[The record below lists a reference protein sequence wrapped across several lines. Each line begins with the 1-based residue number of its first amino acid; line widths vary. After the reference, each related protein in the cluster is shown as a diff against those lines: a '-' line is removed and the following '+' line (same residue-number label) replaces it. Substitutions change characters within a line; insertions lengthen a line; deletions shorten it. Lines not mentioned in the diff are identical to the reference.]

1 MYSDCSLFGMTFTR
15 QLRGLTAHDGPAPA
29 AWRYLPCN
37 SYSNI
42 FCWRLWSSGSG
53 PRSECF
59 DDIFVGILMDLGF
72 YGKPQELY
80 SNSTGHRGSGVN
92 AASKSSRS
100 DIPTSEGNLAPQTT
114 TLSEQSYENAGP
126 VLLDRPGPLQTIVTR
141 DNATLAT
148 KTSFSSSK
156 PTLTSTG
163 VGSWSSTDDLDH
175 LRDSSRG
182 NSIASRSRPSSSS
195 AHSDNLGAI
204 RVSDARLVYALE
216 SRPNGSS
223 ASTWLPTTSIASLA
237 SPNSTIRTTASGSVF
252 SSSPNASGS
261 LRPMAAVSEFGEIR
275 RLSKH
280 LDSVEN
286 RTENQTRVSPWLGRR
301 PPYYRP
307 AGLRFPWI
315 VWYTNPGSLDSKPTL
330 VTATGSGGVS
340 STSFNIVPSG
350 NGFSSAARYSLP
362 PTSKNRTK
370 GRTSEGVKPL
380 SPFVGLSPVG
390 LNAGQFNQTGHHLGV
405 SSGDQYAANC
415 SGLVT
420 STANVAYEVITSTLL
435 VNETITLGQNAT
447 TPLPVLITP
456 PPACQ
461 IITVPC
467 EGQYCPSTSPRLPV
481 HGPNP
486 KEPMPKLTQSTST
499 STLLVTKK
507 STAVVQQLS
516 AVGNLFGPAQP
527 NSGDQ
532 QTAGQHSGS
541 SNPEMSTQSDDSSS
555 SEPEADGQ
563 PPGNPTPPQPPTNG
577 NSQSTPS
584 NNQESDSQ
592 KPAAGLSGSQST
604 GIDDQTPSNAHG
616 PDGSASNGAATTDHG
631 DAISSGDAPGNG
643 AMSSNDKTSN
653 SGNANSGG
661 GASSNDIFLNVGDA
675 SNDEGASSSG
685 DPSTSEG
692 STSINGATNDG
703 RDSSN
708 REGSEPEGG
717 SSADSPGTQYV
728 SSMIMAGN
736 LPVSIISNAVLVG
749 SHTVKAGSPPTTVLA
764 KGQTIVIEPSQIVAQ
779 GSKIPIRAAITPP
792 PTTSTTIGKFPVVL
806 QPQNVAIGSKTFE
819 HGSSRTSVIYQGQT
833 YSWDASHLVG
843 AGTTVAFPSVDSSAP
858 RVTAGGEVF
867 SVFPSQ
873 LQAPGR
879 NIPIP
884 NIATASP
891 FVYKGQTFSVNPSQI
906 IASDTSIT
914 LPPARRITP
923 FVYIDHTVSVDASQ
937 FMARSTII
945 PLIAGSGIVTYNGH
959 ILTIKPSKVIGP
971 STTIALT
978 AQDDSA
984 ASPTAI
990 TTGGLTFSIGPSAA
1004 VVGSS
1009 TYSFIPGK
1017 DPATIETHGEVVL
1030 VGSNGVQFKNIH
1042 IPIPT
1047 MTPSY
1052 SAITQGDLTF
1062 SIAPSKVVVG
1072 GHTNIIH
1079 SDMTPITT
1087 IVDGHTVSI
1096 GLKGVGLAGTT
1107 IPLPAPKPSFSI
1119 ATRGD
1124 ITFSVAPSEVVVKDK
1139 TYSVASNKAPVTT
1152 AIDGQ
1157 RLTIGPKGIHIEGT
1171 TVNLPAIKTLM
1182 RVTAAGVALLVGAT
1196 DAVIS
1201 GTTYAIGSGA
1211 PFQTVVLGSQTIG
1224 IGSAGIEFQSTTIA
1238 PEQTPVAV
1246 TAGGLTFSIE
1256 SSKAVVNGTT
1266 YAIGSGAAARTIV
1279 KGSTTIRLGTDGVEL
1294 PSTTIRPWSNAT
1306 QTGPSSF
1313 LATSD
1318 AFSAS
1323 PTIRGLTP
1331 IATGREGDAKHAAG
1345 SSMRGF
1351 HSRKLLGI
1359 LLGTVLLG
1367 LVLI

>member
-1 MYSDCSLFGMTFTR
+1 
-15 QLRGLTAHDGPAPA
+15 
-29 AWRYLPCN
+29 
-37 SYSNI
+37 
-42 FCWRLWSSGSG
+42 
-53 PRSECF
+53 
-59 DDIFVGILMDLGF
+59 MDLGF

-92 AASKSSRS
+92 AASKSSRL
-100 DIPTSEGNLAPQTT
+100 DKPTSEGNLAPHTT
-114 TLSEQSYENAGP
+114 TLSEQPYEHAGP
-126 VLLDRPGPLQTIVTR
+126 VLLDRPGPLQTISSKH
-141 DNATLAT
+141 NATLAT
-148 KTSFSSSK
+148 KTFLSSSK
-156 PTLTSTG
+156 PTPTSTG
-163 VGSWSSTDDLDH
+163 AGFWSFADNLDH

-182 NSIASRSRPSSSS
+182 NSIASRIRSTSSS
-195 AHSDNLGAI
+195 AHSDNLAAV
-204 RVSDARLVYALE
+204 RMSDTRLGYSLA
-216 SRPNGSS
+216 SRPNRSS
-223 ASTWLPTTSIASLA
+223 ASTWSPTTSNESFA

-252 SSSPNASGS
+252 SSRPNTSAS
-261 LRPMAAVSEFGEIR
+261 LRPIAAGSGFGENR
-275 RLSKH
+275 KLGEY
-280 LDSVEN
+280 LNSVED

-307 AGLRFPWI
+307 AGLLFPWI
-315 VWYTNPGSLDSKPTL
+315 AWNTIPGSLAPTPPL
-330 VTATGSGGVS
+330 VTATGNGGVS
-340 STSFNIVPSG
+340 STAFNIVPSG
-350 NGFSSAARYSLP
+350 SEFSSAARYSLP
-362 PTSKNRTK
+362 PTNMNRTK

-380 SPFVGLSPVG
+380 SPFVGLSLVG
-390 LNAGQFNQTGHHLGV
+390 LNASQLNQTGHHLGV
-405 SSGDQYAANC
+405 NSGDPNATNC

-420 STANVAYEVITSTLL
+420 STAHVAYEVITSTLL
-435 VNETITLGQNAT
+435 VNVTITLGRNAT

-467 EGQYCPSTSPRLPV
+467 EGHYCPSTSPRPPV
-481 HGPNP
+481 QGPPP

-516 AVGNLFGPAQP
+516 AVGNLFGPAPPSVAAQP
-527 NSGDQ
+527 NSGGQ

-541 SNPEMSTQSDDSSS
+541 SNPEMSTQSDESSS

-563 PPGNPTPPQPPTNG
+563 PPPNSNSPQNPTNG
-577 NSQSTPS
+577 NSQLKPS

-592 KPAAGLSGSQST
+592 KPAAGPSGSQSS
-604 GIDDQTPSNAHG
+604 GIGDQTPSNAHG
-616 PDGSASNGAATTDHG
+616 SDGAASNNAASSDHG
-631 DAISSGDAPGNG
+631 GPISNGDAPGNG
-643 AMSSNDKTSN
+643 AMSSNGGTSN

-661 GASSNDIFLNVGDA
+661 GASSNENDGDA

-685 DPSTSEG
+685 YSSTSEG
-692 STSINGATNDG
+692 GTSINGATSNNG
-703 RDSSN
+703 KDSSN
-708 REGSEPEGG
+708 RGGPEPEGG

-728 SSMIMAGN
+728 SSMIMAGS
-736 LPVSIISNAVLVG
+736 LPVSVISNAVLVG

-779 GSKIPIRAAITPP
+779 GSTIPIKAAITPP
-792 PTTSTTIGKFPVVL
+792 PAISATVGNFPVVL

-819 HGSSRTSVIYQGQT
+819 HGSSPTSVIYQGQT
-833 YSWDASHLVG
+833 YRWDASHLVG

-873 LQAPGR
+873 LKAPGR

-937 FMARSTII
+937 FMARSTTI
-945 PLIAGSGIVTYNGH
+945 PLIAGSGIVTYNGQ

-1017 DPATIETHGEVVL
+1017 APATIETHSEVVL
-1030 VGSNGVQFKNIH
+1030 VGSNGVQFKNVH

-1047 MTPSY
+1047 MTTSY
-1052 SAITQGDLTF
+1052 SAITHGDLTF

-1072 GHTNIIH
+1072 GHTNNIY

-1096 GLKGVGLAGTT
+1096 GPKGVGLAGTT

-1139 TYSVASNKAPVTT
+1139 TYSIASDKAPVTT

-1157 RLTIGPKGIHIEGT
+1157 RLTIGPKSIHIEAT

-1182 RVTAAGVALLVGAT
+1182 RVTAAGVAFLVGAT

-1211 PFQTVVLGSQTIG
+1211 PSQTVVLGSQTIG
-1224 IGSAGIEFQSTTIA
+1224 IGSAGIELPSTTIG
-1238 PEQTPVAV
+1238 PEQTPIAV

-1256 SSKAVVNGTT
+1256 STEAVVNGTT
-1266 YAIGSGAAARTIV
+1266 YAIGSGAADRTIV
-1279 KGSTTIRLGTDGVEL
+1279 KGTTTIRLGTDGVEL

-1306 QTGPSSF
+1306 QTGPSPF
-1313 LATSD
+1313 LATSG

-1323 PTIRGLTP
+1323 TAIRGLTP
-1331 IATGREGDAKHAAG
+1331 IATGREGDAKHVAG
-1345 SSMRGF
+1345 SSTRVF
-1351 HSRKLLGI
+1351 HSSTLLGI

>member
-1 MYSDCSLFGMTFTR
+1 
-15 QLRGLTAHDGPAPA
+15 
-29 AWRYLPCN
+29 
-37 SYSNI
+37 
-42 FCWRLWSSGSG
+42 
-53 PRSECF
+53 
-59 DDIFVGILMDLGF
+59 MDLGF
-72 YGKPQELY
+72 HVKPPEPY

-92 AASKSSRS
+92 AALKSSRL
-100 DIPTSEGNLAPQTT
+100 DKPTSEGNLASQMT
-114 TLSEQSYENAGP
+114 TLSDQSYENAGP
-126 VLLDRPGPLQTIVTR
+126 VSFHRPGPLQRIISG

-148 KTSFSSSK
+148 KTVFSSAK
-156 PTLTSTG
+156 PTFTTARA
-163 VGSWSSTDDLDH
+163 GSWFSTDNLDH
-175 LRDSSRG
+175 LRDSNNG
-182 NSIASRSRPSSSS
+182 NSTISHSRSTSSL
-195 AHSDNLGAI
+195 AYSDNPEAI
-204 RVSDARLVYALE
+204 RMSDARLGYALA
-216 SRPNGSS
+216 SRPNRSS
-223 ASTWLPTTSIASLA
+223 ASTWSPTTSIASLA
-237 SPNSTIRTTASGSVF
+237 SPNSTVRTTASGSVF
-252 SSSPNASGS
+252 SSSTNASAS
-261 LRPMAAVSEFGEIR
+261 LRPMPAGAGIGENR
-275 RLSKH
+275 RLGEY
-280 LDSVEN
+280 LDAVEN
-286 RTENQTRVSPWLGRR
+286 RTENQTRVTPWLGRR

-307 AGLRFPWI
+307 AGSRFPWI
-315 VWYTNPGSLDSKPTL
+315 GSYPIPGLLDPKPPL

-340 STSFNIVPSG
+340 STPFNIVPSG
-350 NGFSSAARYSLP
+350 SGFSLAASYSLP
-362 PTSKNRTK
+362 PTNKNRTK
-370 GRTSEGVKPL
+370 GGISEGLKPL
-380 SPFVGLSPVG
+380 SPFVGLSLVG
-390 LNAGQFNQTGHHLGV
+390 LNAGQFNQTGHHLGMN
-405 SSGDQYAANC
+405 SGDQNATNC

-420 STANVAYEVITSTLL
+420 STAHVVYEVITSTLL

-467 EGQYCPSTSPRLPV
+467 EGYYCPSTSPRLPV
-481 HGPNP
+481 HGPHP

-516 AVGNLFGPAQP
+516 AVGNLFGPAPPSVAAQP
-527 NSGDQ
+527 NSGGQ
-532 QTAGQHSGS
+532 QAAGQPSGS

-563 PPGNPTPPQPPTNG
+563 PPPKSSPPQNPTNG
-577 NSQSTPS
+577 NSQLTPS
-584 NNQESDSQ
+584 NDQDQDSQ
-592 KPAAGLSGSQST
+592 KPAAGSSGSQST
-604 GIDDQTPSNAHG
+604 GINNQAPSNTYR
-616 PDGSASNGAATTDHG
+616 PNGAASNNGATSDHG
-631 DAISSGDAPGNG
+631 GVVSSGDAPGHG
-643 AMSSNDKTSN
+643 SISSNSGTSN
-653 SGNANSGG
+653 SGNANTGG
-661 GASSNDIFLNVGDA
+661 SVSSNGMILNDGGA
-675 SNDEGASSSG
+675 SNDEEGSSSG
-685 DPSTSEG
+685 GPSTSEG
-692 STSINGATNDG
+692 GTSTNGAASNNG
-703 RDSSN
+703 KDSSD
-708 REGSEPEGG
+708 REGPEPEGG

-728 SSMIMAGN
+728 SSLIMAGN
-736 LPVSIISNAVLVG
+736 LPVSVMSNAVLVG

-779 GSKIPIRAAITPP
+779 GTTIPIQAAITPP
-792 PTTSTTIGKFPVVL
+792 PAISATIGNFPIVL
-806 QPQNVAIGSKTFE
+806 QPQKVAIGSKTFE
-819 HGSSRTSVIYQGQT
+819 HGSLPTSVIYQGQT
-833 YSWDASHLVG
+833 YHWDASHLVG

-858 RVTAGGEVF
+858 RVTAGCQVF
-867 SVFPSQ
+867 SVFPSR
-873 LQAPGR
+873 LQVPGR

-891 FVYKGQTFSVNPSQI
+891 FAYKGQTFSINPSQI

-937 FMARSTII
+937 FMARLTTI
-945 PLIAGSGIVTYNGH
+945 PLIAGSGTVTYNGQ

-1017 DPATIETHGEVVL
+1017 APATIETHGEVVL
-1030 VGSNGVQFKNIH
+1030 VGSNGVQFKNVH

-1047 MTPSY
+1047 MTPIY

-1062 SIAPSKVVVG
+1062 SIAPSKVVVS
-1072 GHTNIIH
+1072 GHTDIIH

-1087 IVDGHTVSI
+1087 VVDGHTVSI
-1096 GLKGVGLAGTT
+1096 GPKGVGLAGTT
-1107 IPLPAPKPSFSI
+1107 IPFPAPKPSFSM
-1119 ATRGD
+1119 ATRGE

-1171 TVNLPAIKTLM
+1171 TVNLPAIKTPM
-1182 RVTAAGVALLVGAT
+1182 RVTAAGATLLVGAT

-1224 IGSAGIEFQSTTIA
+1224 IGSAGIELPSTTIT

-1246 TAGGLTFSIE
+1246 TAGGLTFSIDSTE
-1256 SSKAVVNGTT
+1256 AVVNGTT

-1279 KGSTTIRLGTDGVEL
+1279 QGSTTIRLGTDGVEL

-1306 QTGPSSF
+1306 QTGPTSF

-1323 PTIRGLTP
+1323 TTIRGLTP
-1331 IATGREGDAKHAAG
+1331 IATGREDDEKHGVG
-1345 SSMRGF
+1345 SSTRGF
-1351 HSRKLLGI
+1351 HSSTLMGI
-1359 LLGTVLLG
+1359 LLEIVLLG

>member
-1 MYSDCSLFGMTFTR
+1 
-15 QLRGLTAHDGPAPA
+15 
-29 AWRYLPCN
+29 
-37 SYSNI
+37 
-42 FCWRLWSSGSG
+42 
-53 PRSECF
+53 
-59 DDIFVGILMDLGF
+59 MDLGF

-80 SNSTGHRGSGVN
+80 TNSTGHRGSGIN
-92 AASKSSRS
+92 AATKSSRL
-100 DIPTSEGNLAPQTT
+100 DKLTSEGNLAPETT
-114 TLSEQSYENAGP
+114 TLSEQSYEHAGP
-126 VLLDRPGPLQTIVTR
+126 VLLDRPGPLQTISSNHNV
-141 DNATLAT
+141 TLAT
-148 KTSFSSSK
+148 KPLFSSSK
-156 PTLTSTG
+156 PTLTST
-163 VGSWSSTDDLDH
+163 VAGSRSSTDNLDP
-175 LRDSSRG
+175 LRDSSREIL
-182 NSIASRSRPSSSS
+182 IASRSRSTSSFV
-195 AHSDNLGAI
+195 HSDDLAPV
-204 RVSDARLVYALE
+204 RVSDTRLGYALA
-216 SRPNGSS
+216 SKPNGSS
-223 ASTWLPTTSIASLA
+223 ASTWLPTTSFAGLA
-237 SPNSTIRTTASGSVF
+237 SPNSTIQTTASGPMF
-252 SSSPNASGS
+252 SSSPNASAN
-261 LRPMAAVSEFGEIR
+261 LRPMAAGSRIGENR
-275 RLSKH
+275 RLGEY

-301 PPYYRP
+301 PPFYRP
-307 AGLRFPWI
+307 ASLGFPWI
-315 VWYTNPGSLDSKPTL
+315 AWNTIPGSLDPKPPL
-330 VTATGSGGVS
+330 ITATGSGGVS

-350 NGFSSAARYSLP
+350 SGFSSAARYYLP
-362 PTSKNRTK
+362 PTNMNRTK

-390 LNAGQFNQTGHHLGV
+390 LNAGQLNQTGYHLGV
-405 SSGDQYAANC
+405 NFGDRYATNC

-420 STANVAYEVITSTLL
+420 STAHVAYEVITSTLL
-435 VNETITLGQNAT
+435 VNETITLGPNAT

-467 EGQYCPSTSPRLPV
+467 EGNYCPSTSPRLPV
-481 HGPNP
+481 HGPYP
-486 KEPMPKLTQSTST
+486 KEPMPKMTQSTST

-516 AVGNLFGPAQP
+516 AVGNLFGPAPPSVAAQP
-527 NSGDQ
+527 NSGGQ
-532 QTAGQHSGS
+532 QTAGQQSGS

-563 PPGNPTPPQPPTNG
+563 PPLNSNPPQNPTNG

-592 KPAAGLSGSQST
+592 KPAAGPSGSQSS
-604 GIDDQTPSNAHG
+604 GIGDQTPSNAHG
-616 PDGSASNGAATTDHG
+616 PDGAASNNAATSNHG

-643 AMSSNDKTSN
+643 AMSSNGGTSN

-661 GASSNDIFLNVGDA
+661 GDSSNEISLNDGDA
-675 SNDEGASSSG
+675 SNNEGASSSG
-685 DPSTSEG
+685 YSSTSEG
-692 STSINGATNDG
+692 GTSINGATLNNG
-703 RDSSN
+703 KDSNS
-708 REGSEPEGG
+708 REGPEPEGG
-717 SSADSPGTQYV
+717 SSVNPPGTQYV
-728 SSMIMAGN
+728 SSIIMAGS
-736 LPVSIISNAVLVG
+736 LPVSVISNAVLVG
-749 SHTVKAGSPPTTVLA
+749 SHTVKAGSPPTSIFA

-779 GSKIPIRAAITPP
+779 GRTIPIKAAITPP
-792 PTTSTTIGKFPVVL
+792 PAISATIGNFPVVL

-819 HGSSRTSVIYQGQT
+819 HGSSPTSVIYQGQT
-833 YSWDASHLVG
+833 YRWDASHLVG
-843 AGTTVAFPSVDSSAP
+843 AGTTVAFPSVDSAP

-906 IASDTSIT
+906 MASDTSIT

-923 FVYIDHTVSVDASQ
+923 FVYIDHTVSVDVSQ
-937 FMARSTII
+937 FMARSTTI
-945 PLIAGSGIVTYNGH
+945 PLIAGSGIVTYNGQ

-971 STTIALT
+971 RTTIALT

-1017 DPATIETHGEVVL
+1017 APATIETHGEVVL
-1030 VGSNGVQFKNIH
+1030 VGSNGVQFKNVH
-1042 IPIPT
+1042 VPIPT

-1052 SAITQGDLTF
+1052 SAVTHGDLTF

-1072 GHTNIIH
+1072 GHTNSIH
-1079 SDMTPITT
+1079 SDMIPITT

-1107 IPLPAPKPSFSI
+1107 IPFPAPKPSFSM

-1124 ITFSVAPSEVVVKDK
+1124 ITFSVAPSEVVVKDT
-1139 TYSVASNKAPVTT
+1139 TYSIASNKAPVTT

-1157 RLTIGPKGIHIEGT
+1157 RLTIGPKGVHIEGT

-1182 RVTAAGVALLVGAT
+1182 RVTAAGVAFLVGAT

-1211 PFQTVVLGSQTIG
+1211 PFQTVVLGSRTIG
-1224 IGSAGIEFQSTTIA
+1224 IGSTGIELPSTTIA
-1238 PEQTPVAV
+1238 PEQTPIAV

-1256 SSKAVVNGTT
+1256 STEAVVNGTT
-1266 YAIGSGAAARTIV
+1266 YAIGSGAADRTIV
-1279 KGSTTIRLGTDGVEL
+1279 KGTTTIRLGTDGVEL

-1306 QTGPSSF
+1306 QTGPSPF
-1313 LATSD
+1313 LATSS
-1318 AFSAS
+1318 AFSTSTA
-1323 PTIRGLTP
+1323 IRGLTP
-1331 IATGREGDAKHAAG
+1331 IATGREGDAKHVAG
-1345 SSMRGF
+1345 SSTRVF
-1351 HSRKLLGI
+1351 HSSTLLGI

>member
-1 MYSDCSLFGMTFTR
+1 
-15 QLRGLTAHDGPAPA
+15 
-29 AWRYLPCN
+29 
-37 SYSNI
+37 
-42 FCWRLWSSGSG
+42 
-53 PRSECF
+53 
-59 DDIFVGILMDLGF
+59 MDLGF

-80 SNSTGHRGSGVN
+80 SKSTGHRGSGVN
-92 AASKSSRS
+92 AASKSPRS
-100 DIPTSEGNLAPQTT
+100 GKPTFEGNLAPQTT

-126 VLLDRPGPLQTIVTR
+126 VLLDRPGPLQTIVSR

-148 KTSFSSSK
+148 GTFFSSSK
-156 PTLTSTG
+156 PTLTSTA
-163 VGSWSSTDDLDH
+163 VGSWSSTDKLDH

-204 RVSDARLVYALE
+204 RVSDARLGYALA

-223 ASTWLPTTSIASLA
+223 ASTWLPTTSITSLA
-237 SPNSTIRTTASGSVF
+237 SPNSTIRTTASMF
-252 SSSPNASGS
+252 SSSLNASAS
-261 LRPMAAVSEFGEIR
+261 LRPMAAGSEFGEIR
-275 RLSKH
+275 RLGKH

-286 RTENQTRVSPWLGRR
+286 RTENQTRVYPWLGRR

-307 AGLRFPWI
+307 ANLRFPGI
-315 VWYTNPGSLDSKPTL
+315 VWYTNTASLDPKPPL

-340 STSFNIVPSG
+340 STSFNIVPTG
-350 NGFSSAARYSLP
+350 NGFSSAARYFLP
-362 PTSKNRTK
+362 PTSNNRTK

-380 SPFVGLSPVG
+380 SPFVGFSPVG
-390 LNAGQFNQTGHHLGV
+390 LNAGQFNQTGPHLGV
-405 SSGDQYAANC
+405 SSGDRYAANC

-420 STANVAYEVITSTLL
+420 STAHVAYEVITSTLL
-435 VNETITLGQNAT
+435 VNETVTLGQNAT

-486 KEPMPKLTQSTST
+486 KEPMPKVTQSTST

-527 NSGDQ
+527 NSGGQ

-541 SNPEMSTQSDDSSS
+541 SNPEMSAQSDDSSS

-563 PPGNPTPPQPPTNG
+563 PPRNPNPPQNPTNG
-577 NSQSTPS
+577 NSPSIPS
-584 NNQESDSQ
+584 NGQKSDSQ
-592 KPAAGLSGSQST
+592 KPAAGPSGSQST

-616 PDGSASNGAATTDHG
+616 PDGSPSNGAVTSDHG

-643 AMSSNDKTSN
+643 AMSSNDETSS

-661 GASSNDIFLNVGDA
+661 GASSNEMFL
-675 SNDEGASSSG
+675 
-685 DPSTSEG
+685 
-692 STSINGATNDG
+692 NDG

-708 REGSEPEGG
+708 KEGSEPEGG

-764 KGQTIVIEPSQIVAQ
+764 KGQTIIIEPSQIVAQ
-779 GSKIPIRAAITPP
+779 GSKIPIKAAITPP
-792 PTTSTTIGKFPVVL
+792 PAISTTIGKFPVVL

-843 AGTTVAFPSVDSSAP
+843 AGTTVAFPSMDSSAP

-937 FMARSTII
+937 FMARSTTI

-990 TTGGLTFSIGPSAA
+990 STEGLTFSMGPSAA

-1017 DPATIETHGEVVL
+1017 APATIETHGEVVL
-1030 VGSNGVQFKNIH
+1030 VGSNGVQFKNVH

-1052 SAITQGDLTF
+1052 STITQGDLTL

-1087 IVDGHTVSI
+1087 IVNGHTVNI

-1107 IPLPAPKPSFSI
+1107 IPFPAPKPSFSI
-1119 ATRGD
+1119 TTRGD
-1124 ITFSVAPSEVVVKDK
+1124 ITFSVAPSEIVVKDK

-1256 SSKAVVNGTT
+1256 STQAVVNGTT

-1279 KGSTTIRLGTDGVEL
+1279 KGSTTIRLGTNGVEL

-1323 PTIRGLTP
+1323 TAIRGLTP
-1331 IATGREGDAKHAAG
+1331 IATGDAKHVAG
-1345 SSMRGF
+1345 SSTRVF

-1359 LLGTVLLG
+1359 LLGTVMLG
-1367 LVLI
+1367 LVLF

>member
-1 MYSDCSLFGMTFTR
+1 
-15 QLRGLTAHDGPAPA
+15 
-29 AWRYLPCN
+29 
-37 SYSNI
+37 
-42 FCWRLWSSGSG
+42 
-53 PRSECF
+53 
-59 DDIFVGILMDLGF
+59 MDLGF
-72 YGKPQELY
+72 YVKPQEPY

-92 AASKSSRS
+92 STSRSSRLENS
-100 DIPTSEGNLAPQTT
+100 TSQGNLAPQTT
-114 TLSEQSYENAGP
+114 TLSDQSYENAGP
-126 VLLDRPGPLQTIVTR
+126 VLLDRPGPFQRIITG
-141 DNATLAT
+141 DSATLAT
-148 KTSFSSSK
+148 KTFFSSSN
-156 PTLTSTG
+156 PTITPTGAGSWFSTG
-163 VGSWSSTDDLDH
+163 NLDH
-175 LRDSSRG
+175 LRDSSHG
-182 NSIASRSRPSSSS
+182 NSIISRSRSISSS
-195 AHSDNLGAI
+195 AHSDNLGLVRA
-204 RVSDARLVYALE
+204 SDPRLGYALA
-216 SRPNGSS
+216 SRPNGSL
-223 ASTWLPTTSIASLA
+223 ASTRSPTTSIASLA
-237 SPNSTIRTTASGSVF
+237 SPSSTTASGFVF
-252 SSSPNASGS
+252 SSSTNASAS
-261 LRPMAAVSEFGEIR
+261 LRSMAAGSGIGESR
-275 RLSKH
+275 RLGEY

-286 RTENQTRVSPWLGRR
+286 RTEHLTRVSPWPGRR

-307 AGLRFPWI
+307 AAIRFPLI
-315 VWYTNPGSLDSKPTL
+315 GSYPIPGLLGLKPPIA
-330 VTATGSGGVS
+330 TATGSGGVS
-340 STSFNIVPSG
+340 STPFNITPSG
-350 NGFSSAARYSLP
+350 SGFSSAARYSLP
-362 PTSKNRTK
+362 PTNKN
-370 GRTSEGVKPL
+370 RTSEGVRPP
-380 SPFVGLSPVG
+380 SPSVGLSLVG
-390 LNAGQFNQTGHHLGV
+390 LNAGQVNRTGYHLSV
-405 SSGDQYAANC
+405 NSGDRYATNC

-420 STANVAYEVITSTLL
+420 STAHVVYEVITSTLL

-481 HGPNP
+481 YGPHP

-516 AVGNLFGPAQP
+516 AVGNLFGPAPPSVAAQP
-527 NSGDQ
+527 NSGGQ
-532 QTAGQHSGS
+532 QAAGQHSES

-563 PPGNPTPPQPPTNG
+563 PPPKSNPSQNPTNG

-584 NNQESDSQ
+584 NNQDSDSQ
-592 KPAAGLSGSQST
+592 KPAAGPSGSQSMAT
-604 GIDDQTPSNAHG
+604 DDQTPSNAHG
-616 PDGSASNGAATTDHG
+616 PDRAASNNGAPSDHG
-631 DAISSGDAPGNG
+631 DVISSGDAPGNG
-643 AMSSNDKTSN
+643 AISSNGGTSN
-653 SGNANSGG
+653 SGNANTGGSASGNG
-661 GASSNDIFLNVGDA
+661 MFLNDGDA
-675 SNDEGASSSG
+675 SNDGGASSSG
-685 DPSTSEG
+685 DPSTSDG
-692 STSINGATNDG
+692 GTSIYGTASNDG
-703 RDSSN
+703 KGSSN
-708 REGSEPEGG
+708 IEGSEPEGG
-717 SSADSPGTQYV
+717 NSADSPGTQYV

-779 GSKIPIRAAITPP
+779 GRTIPIQAAVTPP
-792 PTTSTTIGKFPVVL
+792 PAISATIANLPVVL
-806 QPQNVAIGSKTFE
+806 QPQNVAIGSNTFE
-819 HGSSRTSVIYQGQT
+819 HGSSPTSVIYQGQT
-833 YSWDASHLVG
+833 YSWDASHLIG

-858 RVTAGGEVF
+858 RVTAGGQVF
-867 SVFPSQ
+867 SVFPSR
-873 LQAPGR
+873 LQVPGR

-891 FVYKGQTFSVNPSQI
+891 FTYKGQTFSVNPSQI

-923 FVYIDHTVSVDASQ
+923 FVYIDHTVSIDASQ
-937 FMARSTII
+937 FMARSTTI
-945 PLIAGSGIVTYNGH
+945 PLIAGSGTVTYNGQ

-1017 DPATIETHGEVVL
+1017 APATIETHHEVVL
-1030 VGSNGVQFKNIH
+1030 VGSNGVQFKNVH

-1052 SAITQGDLTF
+1052 SAITQGDLSF

-1072 GHTNIIH
+1072 GHTDIIH

-1087 IVDGHTVSI
+1087 VVDGHTMSI
-1096 GLKGVGLAGTT
+1096 GPKGVGLAGTT
-1107 IPLPAPKPSFSI
+1107 IPFPAPKPSFSM
-1119 ATRGD
+1119 ATRGE

-1152 AIDGQ
+1152 TIDGQ

-1171 TVNLPAIKTLM
+1171 TVNFPAIKSPM
-1182 RVTAAGVALLVGAT
+1182 RVTAAGVTLLVGAT

-1211 PFQTVVLGSQTIG
+1211 PFQTVVFGSQTIG
-1224 IGSAGIEFQSTTIA
+1224 IGSAGVELPSTTIA
-1238 PEQTPVAV
+1238 PEQTPIAV
-1246 TAGGLTFSIE
+1246 TAGGLTFSIASTE
-1256 SSKAVVNGTT
+1256 AVVNGTT
-1266 YAIGSGAAARTIV
+1266 YTIGSGAAARTIV

-1323 PTIRGLTP
+1323 TAIRGLTP
-1331 IATGREGDAKHAAG
+1331 IATGREDDEKHGVG
-1345 SSMRGF
+1345 SLMRGF
-1351 HSRKLLGI
+1351 HSSTLLGI

-1367 LVLI
+1367 LVLM